1 MQLDKLCALAAAVAA
16 AFPSA
21 RRGSLYTSRPGLDL
35 FRAIRA
41 IAPYDDIHAV
51 VEDMEHDL
59 EPEEELPGSTLVNRA
74 ANDARW
80 GRKL

>member
-1 MQLDKLCALAAAVAA
+1 MEKKLHALADSIAA
-16 AFPSA
+16 ALPFA
-21 RRGSLYTSRPGLDL
+21 RRGALYTSRAGLDL

-41 IAPYDDIHAV
+41 LAPYDDLLAV
-51 VEDMEHDL
+51 IEDMEHDL
-59 EPEEELPGSTLVNRA
+59 DPEAELPGATLINRA

>member
-1 MQLDKLCALAAAVAA
+1 MQLDKLHALADAVAA
-16 AFPSA
+16 ALPAA

-41 IAPYDDIHAV
+41 IAPYDDLHAV

-59 EPEEELPGSTLVNRA
+59 EPEEELPGATLINRT
-74 ANDARW
+74 ANDAHW